1 MNLSDFRKRKK
12 RRKRRRTKTRMLM
25 RRILMSLLKP
35 NSAMRPKQNKMKI
48 NRQSRTKKK
57 RRKSRVSWRVMPRRQ
72 KQPVPMKAM
81 RMTRILQP
89 MEVLK
94 RKRRDVSEFNHQNGL

>member
-1 MNLSDFRKRKK
+1 
-12 RRKRRRTKTRMLM
+12 
-25 RRILMSLLKP
+25 MSLLKP

-48 NRQSRTKKK
+48 NHQSRTKKK
-57 RRKSRVSWRVMPRRQ
+57 RRKNRVSWTVMPRKQRQ
-72 KQPVPMKAM
+72 LVLMKVM

-94 RKRRDVSEFNHQNGL
+94 RKRRDVSAFNHQNGL